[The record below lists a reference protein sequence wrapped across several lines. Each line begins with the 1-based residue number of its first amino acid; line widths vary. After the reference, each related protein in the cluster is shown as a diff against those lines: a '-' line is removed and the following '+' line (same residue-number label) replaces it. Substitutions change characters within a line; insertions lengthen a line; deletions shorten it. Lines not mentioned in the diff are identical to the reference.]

1 MPGMDAV
8 PINTFDSQ
16 GVVLELIYQLKV
28 KDVMSKQVIS
38 ASPDTTLRSIQ
49 RLMAKNNISAV
60 PIVCGQVMVGIIS
73 LYDIILAL
81 DIGYIEELAEKRM
94 TKNVTVLEDD
104 MPLSF
109 AIQYFNKYGHGRFPV
124 LNRDMQ
130 LVGIIT
136 PSDILRALLL
146 EINSEI
152 RKLEETVKPADSP
165 DGKIKRLAYKTVKYD
180 FENAGNA
187 SAAIK
192 RQLKELGVDPAAVRR
207 ATIASYE
214 LELNQVIHSI
224 GGMITCAI
232 GNGEIEILAKDEGPG
247 IPDVALAMTEGYS
260 TAIDWIRS
268 LGFGAGMGLANT
280 KRASDDFSID
290 SGAGRGTTVRALIKY
305 SQTKEGQRS

>member
-1 MPGMDAV
+1 MRAMDAV
-8 PINTFDSQ
+8 PINTFESQ

-28 KDVMSKQVIS
+28 RDVMKKEVIT
-38 ASPDTTLRSIQ
+38 AAPDTTLRSIQ
-49 RLMAKNNISAV
+49 RIMATNKISAV
-60 PIVCGQVMVGIIS
+60 PIVCGKAMVGIVS

-81 DIGYIEELAEKRM
+81 DIGYIEEMAEKRM
-94 TKNVTVLEDD
+94 TRNVTVLEDE

-109 AIQYFNKYGHGRFPV
+109 AIQYFNKYGYGRFPV
-124 LNRDMQ
+124 LNRDME

-136 PSDILRALLL
+136 PSDILRALLM

-165 DGKIKRLAYKTVKYD
+165 DGKVKRSAFKTVRYD

-192 RQLKELGVDPAAVRR
+192 RQLKELGIDPLTVRR
-207 ATIASYE
+207 AAIASYE
-214 LELNQVIHSI
+214 LELNQIIHSS
-224 GGMITCAI
+224 GGLMTCAI
-232 GNGEIEILAKDEGPG
+232 GNGEIEIIAKDEGPG
-247 IPDVALAMTEGYS
+247 IPNVELAMQEGYS

-290 SGAGRGTTVRALIKY
+290 SGAGRGTTVRVIIRYDRAKGDAE
-305 SQTKEGQRS
+305 K